1 MSVAIASGM
10 AYDEVLAQR
19 IHDLLDGQPGVTSRK
34 MFGGL
39 GFMLDGHMAVAA
51 ASSGSLMVRAD
62 PADAASWFSEHV
74 QPMEM
79 RGRPMDGWLL
89 VDREGLR
96 SDEELRLW
104 VERGA
109 AFVRTL
115 PPKQA

>member
-19 IHDLLDGQPGVTSRK
+19 IHDLLDGEPAVTSRK

-62 PADAASWFSEHV
+62 PDDAAAWVSEHV

-89 VDREGLR
+89 VAPEALR
-96 SDEELRLW
+96 TDDELRRW
-104 VERGA
+104 VDRGA